1 MSYFLS
7 LKKNILDSKMQDSW
21 ESAPEEMWLG
31 QAKFEAYKH
40 KSMRYQRGRG
50 TCVLFILD
58 FSESMRGEGIK
69 TLKRAVS
76 DILDEFS
83 KHPELDENVAVI
95 VFGKETKF
103 LQYYSNRYTTIN
115 QSIEDLEPI
124 GASPLTAAF
133 LLALGGL
140 YEGSASTH
148 VVGDFLLPPRVVVF
162 TDGRLTNFAD
172 NGAKEHEADFFP
184 SHQSLLH
191 TISIKS
197 KGGQMLD
204 TGRARWFGRY
214 TLHYRTADTIY
225 RMTNKTIVD
234 RGILNNFVQS
244 IMNGQAYQEEDLDKI
259 RELLNNRAQIMVDQ
273 VYDDE
278 DSEDEFYKEKYT
290 VPRVGTRVRRGPH
303 WIYENQDCE
312 SAGTIV

>member
-184 SHQSLLH
+184 SHQLLTPLFSITHRIGKNHPIYCFPIGDTPNISLLH

-214 TLHYRTADTIY
+214 TLHY
-225 RMTNKTIVD
+225 N
-234 RGILNNFVQS
+234 
-244 IMNGQAYQEEDLDKI
+244 DK
-259 RELLNNRAQIMVDQ
+259 
-273 VYDDE
+273 
-278 DSEDEFYKEKYT
+278 
-290 VPRVGTRVRRGPH
+290 
-303 WIYENQDCE
+303 QDHC
-312 SAGTIV
+312 G